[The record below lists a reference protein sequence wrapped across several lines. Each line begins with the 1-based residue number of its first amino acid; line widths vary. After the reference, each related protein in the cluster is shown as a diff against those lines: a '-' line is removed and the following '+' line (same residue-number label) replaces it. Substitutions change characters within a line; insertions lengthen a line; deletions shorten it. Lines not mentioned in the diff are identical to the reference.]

1 MNRKWS
7 ILGGW
12 EDVPNKMKKLFA
24 VVTLMSSAM
33 FAESWTGTIVD
44 TSCKTKDLASHT
56 KQCLMGCAKSGLGI
70 VLSDGKFVKFDEEGN
85 VKALAA
91 LKASSKDKDLKAKVT
106 GTVEGDVLKVA
117 TVEMM

>member
-1 MNRKWS
+1 
-7 ILGGW
+7 
-12 EDVPNKMKKLFA
+12 MKKMLA
-24 VVTLMSSAM
+24 VAAMMSSAV

-56 KQCLMGCAKSGLGI
+56 KQCVMSCAKSGLGI
-70 VLSDGKFVKFDEEGN
+70 VLSDGKFVKFDEDGN

-91 LKASSKDKDLKAKVT
+91 LKASTKDKDLKAKVT
-106 GTVEGDVLKVA
+106 GKVEGGVLKVA

>member
-1 MNRKWS
+1 
-7 ILGGW
+7 
-12 EDVPNKMKKLFA
+12 MKQFFA
-24 VVTLMSSAM
+24 TAVLLSTSL

-44 TSCKTKDLASHT
+44 TSCKGKDLAGHT
-56 KQCLMGCAKSGLGI
+56 KACVMSCAGKGLGI

-91 LKASSKDKDLKAKVT
+91 LKASTKDKDLKAKVT
-106 GTVEGDVLKVA
+106 GTVDGDVLKVA

>member
-1 MNRKWS
+1 
-7 ILGGW
+7 
-12 EDVPNKMKKLFA
+12 MKKLFA
-24 VVTLMSSAM
+24 IATLMTSAM

-56 KQCLMGCAKSGLGI
+56 KQCTMGCAKSGLGI

-85 VKALAA
+85 TKALAA
-91 LKASSKDKDLKAKVT
+91 LKASTKEKDLKAKVT
-106 GTVEGDVLKVA
+106 GKLDGEVLKVA